1 MSYELC
7 TIKRDTLDE
16 LVKCKISKTIF
27 QPKFLEIPDI
37 SDFQTGFQRGF
48 PDMPG
53 PHFFLSG

>member
-1 MSYELC
+1 M
-7 TIKRDTLDE
+7 DTLDE